1 MNIIL
6 HCVQLPAISVY
17 YSAITSSKLLHTF
30 ATSPLLELRVV
41 TKCIAGYVSP
51 SLDDQMLSVVD
62 FSEEDAEALVNIF
75 CRAAQSDSHLAKFC
89 GGFYNLSLLLIMKA
103 INHFLIQ
110 QTEVNT
116 LKQHLVKL
124 ADILDVNF
132 QHFFQPLIAVMKHG
146 TISEVTV
153 ACGLLWSLTNV
164 ENITIKVQMK
174 SEMVCQEMME
184 LSQKHCD
191 APQLAHL
198 CHCITLTLEDTWLN
212 GKRPTD
218 VVYQASQ
225 IVEWERSKLK

>member
-30 ATSPLLELRVV
+30 ATSPLLELRVI

-89 GGFYNLSLLLIMKA
+89 GGYYNLSLLLIMKA

-110 QTEVNT
+110 QTEINT

-124 ADILDVNF
+124 VDILDVNF

-153 ACGLLWSLTNV
+153 ACGLLWLLTNV
-164 ENITIKVQMK
+164 ENIRIKVQMK
-174 SEMVCQEMME
+174 SEIVCQEMMK

-225 IVEWERSKLK
+225 TVEAS